1 MTTDA
6 YGSAR
11 AALEAVQPALVA
23 LSRRIH
29 AHPELGYEERLAS
42 GWLADAL
49 AAGGFHVELG
59 AAGMETAVVGS
70 IGPGPLHVAICAEYD
85 ALPVIGHACGH
96 NIICG
101 AGLGA
106 GLALAPL
113 ADAMGLRVSVLGT
126 PAEEGGGGKI
136 GFIEAGFF
144 RDVHASMMVHAWPQ
158 DVAEPDLIAVRQ
170 LSVSYHG
177 REAHAS
183 AFPWLGINAADA
195 LVVSQTAIG
204 LLRQQLEPG
213 DRVHGI
219 VTKGGEAPNIIP
231 AFASA
236 AYMVRAPTYA
246 RMEAVVERVAR
257 CFEAGALA
265 TGARL
270 ELALEVAYRD
280 MRHDPEMA
288 AIYRRHAES
297 LGRVFG
303 GERSMP
309 VSSDMGNVS
318 HEVPSIHPMIGVA
331 ADGAVNHQAA
341 FADVCV
347 GPSAE
352 RAIFDGALSM
362 ALTVIDLAADGPLRS
377 RLLARDPPATGGSLE
392 V

>member
-1 MTTDA
+1 
-6 YGSAR
+6 
-11 AALEAVQPALVA
+11 
-23 LSRRIH
+23 
-29 AHPELGYEERLAS
+29 
-42 GWLADAL
+42 
-49 AAGGFHVELG
+49 
-59 AAGMETAVVGS
+59 
-70 IGPGPLHVAICAEYD
+70 
-85 ALPVIGHACGH
+85 
-96 NIICG
+96 
-101 AGLGA
+101 
-106 GLALAPL
+106 
-113 ADAMGLRVSVLGT
+113 
-126 PAEEGGGGKI
+126 
-136 GFIEAGFF
+136 
-144 RDVHASMMVHAWPQ
+144 MMVHTWPQ

-219 VTKGGEAPNIIP
+219 VTKGGEAPNVIP

-236 AYMVRAPTYA
+236 EYMVRAPTYA
-246 RMEAVVERVAR
+246 RMETVVELVTR

-270 ELALEVAYRD
+270 EVALEVAYRD
-280 MRHDPEMA
+280 MRHDREMA

-303 GERSMP
+303 EERSTP
-309 VSSDMGNVS
+309 VSTDMGNVS
-318 HEVPSIHPMIGVA
+318 WEVPSIHPMIGIET
-331 ADGAVNHQAA
+331 DGAVNHQAG
-341 FADVCV
+341 FAEACV

-352 RAIFDGALSM
+352 RAIFDGAMAM

-377 RLLARDPPATGGSLE
+377 RLLAKQLTPALGGLE
-392 V
+392 G